1 MVILYDQSENM
12 TRKARPMRAETY
24 GAADFKTNC
33 LAILDRLARRDLDQV
48 TITKR
53 GRTVAVLTPLPS
65 SAEAVE
71 MLHGFMRG
79 SVAVPEGVD
88 LLSPILD
95 EPLSASDGKL
105 HQ

>member
-1 MVILYDQSENM
+1 M
-12 TRKARPMRAETY
+12 
-24 GAADFKTNC
+24 
-33 LAILDRLARRDLDQV
+33 

-53 GRTVAVLTPLPS
+53 GRTVAVLTPPPS

>member
-1 MVILYDQSENM
+1 
-12 TRKARPMRAETY
+12 MRAETY

-53 GRTVAVLTPLPS
+53 GRTVAVLTPPPS
-65 SAEAVE
+65 AAEAVE
-71 MLHGFMRG
+71 TLHGFMRG
-79 SVAVPEGVD
+79 SVTVPEGVD
-88 LLSPILD
+88 LLAPILD
-95 EPLSASDGKL
+95 EPLTASDGKL